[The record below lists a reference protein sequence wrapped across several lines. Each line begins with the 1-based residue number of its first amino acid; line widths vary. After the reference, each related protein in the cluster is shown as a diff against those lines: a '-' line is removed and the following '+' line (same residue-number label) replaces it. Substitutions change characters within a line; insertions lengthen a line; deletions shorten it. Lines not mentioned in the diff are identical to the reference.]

1 MAKLTKHY
9 NFFIITILIIIILVL
24 SIIDLLNG
32 SVKISFNDAI
42 NLLINKSDNN
52 SLNTIF
58 FDIRIP
64 RIITAILSGIA
75 LSISGLLMQTLFR
88 NPLAG
93 PYVLGISSGAG
104 LGVALSVMGFSA
116 FGLNFIEVAGSGGS
130 ILAACLGSGFFMF
143 LIFVISLKIKDVM
156 TLLVAG
162 MLLGS
167 AASAIINLFQ
177 FVSSEQS
184 LKLFVIWTMGSL
196 TNTTWQQLA
205 LMSFTILIGVLISIF
220 IAYPLNIWLLGDD
233 NAKSSGIN
241 INKIRNL
248 LFISATLL
256 AGSVTAFCG
265 PLAFIGIA
273 APHIARL
280 IFKTSNHKLLIPL
293 SAIIGVIMLLI
304 ADILTQL
311 PFTNFLIPINTTTS
325 LLGVPIVLWIV
336 LKGKKMWI

>member
-1 MAKLTKHY
+1 MS
-9 NFFIITILIIIILVL
+9 IITKYNKILIIIFSIVIILIL
-24 SIIDLLNG
+24 SAIDLLNG
-32 SVKISFNDAI
+32 SVKINLNDII
-42 NLLINKSDNN
+42 NLITNN
-52 SLNTIF
+52 TENNNLHTIF

-64 RIITAILSGIA
+64 RILTAVLSGIA
-75 LSISGLLMQTLFR
+75 LSVSGLLMQTLFR

-116 FGLNFIEVAGSGGS
+116 FGFNFIEILGSSGT
-130 ILAACLGSGFFMF
+130 ILAACLGSGIFMF
-143 LIFVISLKIKDVM
+143 FIFLISLKIKDVM

-167 AASAIINLFQ
+167 AAGAIINLFQ
-177 FVSSEQS
+177 YVSSEQS

-196 TNTTWQQLA
+196 SNTTWQQLE
-205 LMSFTILIGVLISIF
+205 LMSITIFIGLFISII
-220 IAYPLNIWLLGDD
+220 IAYPLNIWLLGND

-273 APHIARL
+273 APHIAR
-280 IFKTSNHKLLIPL
+280 IISKTSDHKFLIPF
-293 SAIIGVIMLLI
+293 SAFTGIAMLLI

-311 PFTNFLIPINTTTS
+311 PFTNFILPINTTTS

>member
-1 MAKLTKHY
+1 MTTITKY
-9 NFFIITILIIIILVL
+9 NKSFIILISIVIVVLL

-32 SVKISFNDAI
+32 SVKITLNEAVK
-42 NLLINKSDNN
+42 LILNHSENN
-52 SLNTIF
+52 SLNTVF
-58 FDIRIP
+58 YDIRIP
-64 RIITAILSGIA
+64 RILTAILSGIA

-116 FGLNFIEVAGSGGS
+116 FGLNFIEVLGNGGT
-130 ILAACLGSGFFMF
+130 ILAACIGSGVFMF
-143 LIFVISLKIKDVM
+143 LIFAISFKIKDVM

-167 AASAIINLFQ
+167 AASAFINLFQ

-196 TNTTWQQLA
+196 SNTTWQQLEYLSIA
-205 LMSFTILIGVLISIF
+205 IFIGLFIAILIS
-220 IAYPLNIWLLGDD
+220 YPLNLWLLGDE
-233 NAKSSGIN
+233 NAKSSGVN
-241 INKIRNL
+241 IFRIRNL

-273 APHIARL
+273 APHIARM
-280 IFKTSNHKLLIPL
+280 ISKTSDHRFLIPF
-293 SAIIGVIMLLI
+293 SAITGITMLLI

-311 PFTNFLIPINTTTS
+311 PFTGFVLPINTTTS

>member
-1 MAKLTKHY
+1 MAVLSKY
-9 NFFIITILIIIILVL
+9 NNLFIITLLVLFAVLL

-32 SVKISFNDAI
+32 TVKISFSDAFD
-42 NLLINKSDNN
+42 LLINKSDNN

-64 RIITAILSGIA
+64 RIATATLSGIA

-116 FGLNFIEVAGSGGS
+116 FGINFIEVAGSSGS
-130 ILAACLGSGFFMF
+130 IIAACIGSGLFMF

-167 AASAIINLFQ
+167 AASAFINLFQ

-196 TNTTWQQLA
+196 SNTTWQQLG
-205 LMSFTILIGVLISIF
+205 LMSFTIFIGTLIAVF
-220 IAYPLNIWLLGDD
+220 IAYPLNLWLLGDE
-233 NAKSSGIN
+233 NAKSSGLN

-248 LFISATLL
+248 LFISSILL

-273 APHIARL
+273 SPHVARAVS
-280 IFKTSNHKLLIPL
+280 KTSNHKILIPL
-293 SAIIGVIMLLI
+293 SAVIGVIMLLI

-311 PFTNFLIPINTTTS
+311 PFTNFIIPINTTTS
-325 LLGVPIVLWIV
+325 ILGVPIVLWIV

>member
-24 SIIDLLNG
+24 SIIDILNG

-196 TNTTWQQLA
+196 SNTTWQQLA
-205 LMSFTILIGVLISIF
+205 LMSCTILIGVLISIF
-220 IAYPLNIWLLGDD
+220 IAYPLNVWLLGDD

-280 IFKTSNHKLLIPL
+280 IFKTSNHKLSIPL

>member
-42 NLLINKSDNN
+42 NLLINKLDNN

-220 IAYPLNIWLLGDD
+220 IAYPLNVWLLGDD